1 MRTLLRRLLVG
12 LVGLVAASAFAQDA
26 EHPDAVSAIQER
38 AYRMQHEVDLSVGV
52 LPLDPFSKGL
62 FAQAGY
68 TAHFTDFFAWEVAR
82 GGYSYTVKTELRN
95 QLERDFGTLPT
106 AFDQIQFFLGTD
118 VLFKPF
124 YGKMAVGNRWVV
136 HGEFFLLLGG
146 SVYKYTQATDF
157 RPGVTAGLGARVFLN
172 KVLSLRL
179 DVTENFLVSIR
190 DLNFT
195 NVMSMSLSLGINIG
209 ATE

>member
-1 MRTLLRRLLVG
+1 MTMFRV
-12 LVGLVAASAFAQDA
+12 LVAAGALLASGAGAQTEADQ
-26 EHPDAVSAIQER
+26 PDAVTAIQER
-38 AYRMQHEVDLSVGV
+38 AYRMQHEIDVSVGV

-68 TAHFTDFFAWEVAR
+68 TAHFTDGFAWEVVK
-82 GGYSYTVKTELRN
+82 GGYSFTAKTELRN

-106 AFDQIQFFLGTD
+106 AFDEIQFFLGTD

-124 YGKMAVGNRWVV
+124 YGKMSVANRWVV

-146 SVYKYTQATDF
+146 SVFKFSQSARDF
-157 RPGVTAGLGARVFLN
+157 RPGVSVGLGGRLFLN

-179 DVTENFLVSIR
+179 DLTEHFLLSIPG
-190 DLNFT
+190 LTFT